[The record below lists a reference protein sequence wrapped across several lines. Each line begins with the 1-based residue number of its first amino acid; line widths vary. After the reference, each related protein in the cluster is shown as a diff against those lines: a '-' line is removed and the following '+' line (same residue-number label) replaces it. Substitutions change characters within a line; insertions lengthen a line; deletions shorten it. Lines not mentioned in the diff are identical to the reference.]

1 MKMQRVAVTALAALM
16 CGALPPLAKAQ
27 SFAGPDSGAGASSA
41 PVTSSAPSASPSAS
55 ASQSHTQPGQTY
67 QKPSSGEKFKNYLFD
82 AFGPYAILGSAV
94 AAGINQASGDRI
106 NGTGSGT
113 PPEWGGGAEAYGK
126 RFGSNYG
133 INITAT
139 TARYL
144 MAEIFRED
152 TEYYRCE
159 CSGFSH
165 RLVHSLW
172 STVATRRGDDG
183 HYRFSFSNLAAPYAG
198 TMTAALGWY
207 PGRYD
212 ASDGFRMGNYL
223 LATYFG
229 LNVAKEFIYGGP
241 HTLAAHTPLKGIT
254 GSNKQ

>member
-1 MKMQRVAVTALAALM
+1 MKMQRVVMAFLFTLFV
-16 CGALPPLAKAQ
+16 CGSVPPLAKAQ
-27 SFAGPDSGAGASSA
+27 SSSGAGTT
-41 PVTSSAPSASPSAS
+41 PTTS
-55 ASQSHTQPGQTY
+55 ASQSSPPTHAQPGQTY
-67 QKPSSGEKFKNYLFD
+67 QKPTNTQKFRNYIFD
-82 AFGPYAILGSAV
+82 SFGPYAIIGSTL
-94 AAGINQASGDRI
+94 AAGIKQASGDRI
-106 NGTGSGT
+106 NGHGSGA
-113 PPEWGGGAEAYGK
+113 PPEWGGGVGPYFQ
-126 RFGSNYG
+126 RFASSYG

-144 MAEIFRED
+144 MAEVFRED
-152 TEYYRCE
+152 TVYYRCE
-159 CSGFSH
+159 CTGFSH

-207 PGRYD
+207 PGRYE

-223 LATYFG
+223 LLTYGG

-254 GSNKQ
+254 GSNKP

>member
-1 MKMQRVAVTALAALM
+1 MKMRRVVLVFLFTFFV
-16 CGALPPLAKAQ
+16 CGTVPPLAKAQ
-27 SFAGPDSGAGASSA
+27 SSSGTGSTSNSSK
-41 PVTSSAPSASPSAS
+41 TSA
-55 ASQSHTQPGQTY
+55 QPGQTY
-67 QKPSSGEKFKNYLFD
+67 VKPSGKQKLHNYLFD
-82 AFGPYAILGSAV
+82 SFGPYAILGSAA

-106 NGTGSGT
+106 NGAGSGT
-113 PPEWGGGAEAYGK
+113 PPEWGGGAQAYAQ
-126 RFGSNYG
+126 RFASKFG

-144 MAEIFRED
+144 MAEVLRED
-152 TEYYRCE
+152 TVYYRCE

-207 PGRYD
+207 PGRYEP
-212 ASDGFRMGNYL
+212 SDGFRMGNYL
-223 LATYFG
+223 LATYAG

-241 HTLAAHTPLKGIT
+241 HTLAAHTPLKHIT
-254 GSNKQ
+254 GSGKP

>member
-1 MKMQRVAVTALAALM
+1 MKMQRVVMAFLFTFVV
-16 CGALPPLAKAQ
+16 CGSFPPLAKAQ
-27 SFAGPDSGAGASSA
+27 SSSGTGTA
-41 PVTSSAPSASPSAS
+41 SAS
-55 ASQSHTQPGQTY
+55 ASQSSTPTHAQPGQTY
-67 QKPSSGEKFKNYLFD
+67 QKPTEGQKFKSYLFD
-82 AFGPYAILGSAV
+82 AFGPYAIIGSAV

-113 PPEWGGGAEAYGK
+113 PPEWGGGAKAYFE

-144 MAEIFRED
+144 MAEAFRED
-152 TEYYRCE
+152 TIYYRCD
-159 CSGFSH
+159 CSGVSH
-165 RLVHSLW
+165 RLVHALM
-172 STVATRRGDDG
+172 STVATRHGDDG

-207 PGRYD
+207 PSRYEP
-212 ASDGFRMGNYL
+212 SDGFRMGNYL
-223 LATYFG
+223 LVSYAG

-241 HTLAAHTPLKGIT
+241 HTLMAHTPLKHVT
-254 GSNKQ
+254 GSDKP

>member
-1 MKMQRVAVTALAALM
+1 MKMKMQRVAVTALAVLTY
-16 CGALPPLAKAQ
+16 GILPPLAKAQ
-27 SFAGPDSGAGASSA
+27 SFAGSDSEGGA
-41 PVTSSAPSASPSAS
+41 PSAPSTTASS
-55 ASQSHTQPGQTY
+55 SQSSTHTQPGQTY
-67 QKPSSGEKFKNYLFD
+67 QKPTQGDKFKNYLFD

-106 NGTGSGT
+106 NGEGSGT

-144 MAEIFRED
+144 MAQVFRED
-152 TEYYRCE
+152 TIYYRCE

-183 HYRFSFSNLAAPYAG
+183 HYRFSFSNVAAPYAG